1 MTPVLF
7 PYDAKSWGSNG
18 LGKLSDLEDC
28 TVIEALSN
36 KFEFEM
42 KYPVKGLRFGKIKP
56 GAIILAE
63 PAPWKEPEPFRIYRI
78 TKPMSGRV
86 MVYAKHLAYDLEG
99 ITTDAFSIAG
109 PELAFKAIKDN
120 ASVDCPFTFHTDIES
135 TNIIGAKV
143 PTSIWTILGSS
154 KGCML
159 DVFGGEYLF
168 NRYNISLL
176 KSRGEDRGVVLKYGK
191 NLTSL
196 EQDENV
202 ASCYTAVHPYWT
214 DSDGALVQLP
224 EKVVKCDGTY
234 GYTRVLTLDLS
245 KVFEEKPTADKIR
258 DYVSKYIA
266 ENDIGKPKTSWK
278 ISYVQLEQTDEYK
291 NKRLFDKVY
300 IGDTV
305 SIEYPELG
313 VSAKAKVR
321 EVRYK
326 PMLRRYESITLGDV
340 KPNMAS
346 TIARKPDKAYADM
359 AAMAAVDSQ
368 TQLDIFNKLTCG
380 GTKQGLF
387 VDDDGNVCTNLTY
400 ARAGTL
406 DAKIVK
412 VKNLSAGSTNT
423 GRLAAVDGMS
433 YFDLDTGEFAS
444 IDENQNATKIKGGE
458 IILQSSAGVNQ
469 LYITRSKNQC
479 NVWICGA
486 EGEFVGGI
494 GSLEGKF
501 LIYAPDGS
509 LDAGAMGRPVIWKN
523 VNGENMIVAASSLE
537 VEK

>member
-28 TVIEALSN
+28 TVIEALNN
-36 KFEFEM
+36 KFELEM
-42 KYPVKGLRFGKIKP
+42 RYPVKGLRFGKIKP
-56 GAIILAE
+56 GATILAE
-63 PAPWKEPEPFRIYRI
+63 PAPQKEPEPFRIYRI

-109 PELAFKAIKDN
+109 PELAFKAIRDN
-120 ASVDCPFTFHTDIES
+120 ASADCPFTFHTDIES
-135 TNIIGAKV
+135 TNIIAAKV
-143 PTSIWTILGSS
+143 PTSIWSILGSS

-191 NLTSL
+191 NLTTL

-202 ASCYTAVHPYWT
+202 ANCYTAVHPYWT
-214 DSDGALVQLP
+214 DSEGALVQLP
-224 EKVVKCDGTY
+224 EKVVKCAGNY
-234 GYTRVLTLDLS
+234 GYNRVLPLDLS
-245 KVFEEKPTADKIR
+245 KVFEEKPTFDEIR
-258 DYVSKYIA
+258 EYVSKYIV

-278 ISYVQLEQTDEYK
+278 ISYVQREQTDEYK
-291 NKRLFDKVY
+291 NKHLFDKVY

-305 SIEYPELG
+305 SVEYTELG
-313 VSAKAKVR
+313 VSTKAKVR
-321 EVRYK
+321 EARYK
-326 PMLRRYESITLGDV
+326 PMLGRYESISLGDV

-346 TIARKPDKAYADM
+346 TIAGKPDKAYADM
-359 AAMAAVDSQ
+359 AAKVAVDSQ

-380 GTKQGLF
+380 GTKQGVF

-406 DAKIVK
+406 DAKVVT
-412 VKNLSAGSTNT
+412 VKNLSAGSMNA
-423 GRLAAVDGMS
+423 GRLVAVDGMS
-433 YFDLDTGEFAS
+433 YFDLDTGEFVS
-444 IDENQNATKIKGGE
+444 IDEKQNTTIIKGGN
-458 IILQSSAGVNQ
+458 ITLQSSAGVKQ
-469 LYITRSKNQC
+469 LYITRSDGQC

-494 GSLEGKF
+494 GSLNGRF
-501 LIYAPDGS
+501 LIYAPDG
-509 LDAGAMGRPVIWKN
+509 DADADAMGRPAIWKT
-523 VNGENMIVAASSLE
+523 VNGEKMLVAASS
-537 VEK
+537 